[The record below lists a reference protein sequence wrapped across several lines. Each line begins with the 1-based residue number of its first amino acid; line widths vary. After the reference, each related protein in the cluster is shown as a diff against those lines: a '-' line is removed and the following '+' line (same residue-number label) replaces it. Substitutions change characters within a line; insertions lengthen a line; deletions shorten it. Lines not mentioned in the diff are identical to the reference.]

1 MAKIAILIGSESDK
15 KYVEASF
22 EYFDY
27 FNIKH
32 ELHVLSAHRN
42 PAEVAKFASN
52 ARTNGYVALI
62 GSAGMAAHL
71 AGVLAAHT
79 DLPVLGVPMPGGI
92 ADGLDALL
100 STVQMPKGVPVATF
114 AVGKAGMI
122 NAAVF
127 VAQMLS
133 IGDADILNKLMVFK
147 NNACKVS

>member
-1 MAKIAILIGSESDK
+1 MSKIAILIGSVSDQAN
-15 KYVEASF
+15 VEAAF

-27 FNIKH
+27 FGIEH

-42 PAEVAKFASN
+42 PHEVGKFAID
-52 ARTNGYVALI
+52 ARKNGYSALI

-79 DLPVLGVPMPGGI
+79 DLPVIGVPMPGGI

-127 VAQMLS
+127 IAQILS
-133 IGDADILNKLMVFK
+133 LSDSDVLAKLETFK
-147 NNACKVS
+147 ANACKIS